1 MKVLAYS
8 LLIGGVAL
16 AGAGGARMG
25 DGLTQVRQAEFAASL
40 QDGDQAP
47 SEAVSSPKPMER
59 WWQWMDRGG
68 WTWGAGVGLVVVG
81 AGLARRS
88 STSGPSASLGGTAS
102 ELDLKGTIAALT
114 SLIDELQARLSD
126 TPLDADCREERD
138 DIDRAFEKYISPVI
152 DARQRLSDRF
162 GATKYSVI
170 IGHFAAGERNLARS
184 WSALTD
190 GRADV
195 AREALKKSRNAF
207 EEALREV
214 S

>member
-1 MKVLAYS
+1 M
-8 LLIGGVAL
+8 
-16 AGAGGARMG
+16 
-25 DGLTQVRQAEFAASL
+25 
-40 QDGDQAP
+40 
-47 SEAVSSPKPMER
+47 
-59 WWQWMDRGG
+59 
-68 WTWGAGVGLVVVG
+68 AGVLGIAL
-81 AGLARRS
+81 
-88 STSGPSASLGGTAS
+88 SGPRSYAGFRTDDSFVNETGKRSLT
-102 ELDLKGTIAALT
+102 
-114 SLIDELQARLSD
+114 
-126 TPLDADCREERD
+126 RD